1 MAQISMGT
9 LYGYAS
15 GSNYGR
21 YSCVLY
27 YDSVTRNGLTVTVN
41 NARVVMTRY
50 NSGYTTNRIAGRAGI
65 GGSQTNIASNT
76 TLSKSGKASPAS
88 ITFSLGSPSV
98 NTTGTSFA
106 FYVAV
111 ASTGASKNWGNFI
124 GNSPLV
130 LSTSIGCVGAY
141 TTVSQS
147 YNSKTETSITMNWS
161 ATDTCDYLWYS
172 TNNGGSWTAVGG
184 INASSGTYT
193 ISGLSANTT
202 YNIKTR
208 VRRKDSQLTSD
219 YGSYNAIAT
228 YNYPY
233 ITSAPD
239 FIIGNSN
246 TISFYN
252 PLSRNC
258 AIYLTLANNQQYGG
272 DSTTG
277 TSISGYNSTGWQ
289 NNLYNSIPN
298 AKSGVYKVRLVCSAL
313 GRDTTVN
320 GGTYSCNE
328 AVCKPTFTTS
338 NVAYYDNKSSVTN
351 ITQNNQKIV
360 QNQSELVV
368 NFTGGSCNKGSS
380 LASYKAVVNN
390 VTKTRT
396 TVGTVSF
403 GTVNSS
409 QDLTLTATM
418 TDSRGFSTS
427 VTKKITMVEWSL
439 PTAEIYLN
447 RLNNWEDTTYLKVN
461 GACSYV
467 LGKNSFTI
475 QYQYKKI
482 TDTNYCALKTLS
494 SNVQETVS
502 CLKEHIWDFKI
513 IIKDKFGT
521 TTYNLQLPKGVPI
534 LYIDS
539 LNLGVGVNC
548 FPAGTGLYV
557 NGNKIG

>member
-9 LYGYAS
+9 LYAYAN

-21 YSCVLY
+21 YSCVLH
-27 YDSVTRNGLTVTVN
+27 YDSVTRNGLNVTVN

-50 NSGYTTNRIAGRAGI
+50 SSGYTTNRIAGRAGI

-76 TLSKSGKASPAS
+76 TLNANGSHSPAT

-98 NTTGTSFA
+98 STTGTSFA

-111 ASTGASKNWGNFI
+111 ASTGWSANWNNFI

-130 LSTSIGCVGAY
+130 LSTTINCVGAY

-147 YNSKTETSITMNWS
+147 LNNRTETSITMNWS
-161 ATDTCDYLWYS
+161 ATDTCDYVWYS

-184 INASSGTYT
+184 VNATSGSYT

-219 YGSYNAIAT
+219 YSSYTGVTT
-228 YNYPY
+228 YNWPH
-233 ITSAPD
+233 ITSAPN
-239 FIIGNSN
+239 FYIGNSN

-252 PLSRNC
+252 PLGRNC
-258 AIYLTLANNQQYGG
+258 AVYLILANNQQYGG

-277 TSISGYNSTGWQ
+277 TSISGYNGTGWQ
-289 NNLYNSIPN
+289 DNLYSSIPN
-298 AKSGVYKVRLVCSAL
+298 AKSGTYKVRLVCSAL
-313 GRDTTVN
+313 NRDTTVN
-320 GGTYSCNE
+320 GGTYTCNE
-328 AVCKPTFTTS
+328 SVCKPTFTTS
-338 NVAYYDNKSSVTN
+338 NVAYYDNSSTVVN
-351 ITQNNQKIV
+351 ITKNNQKIV
-360 QNQSELVV
+360 QNQSDLVV
-368 NFTGGSCNKGSS
+368 NFTGGSANKR
-380 LASYKAVVNN
+380 ASIAQYKAVVNG
-390 VTKTRT
+390 VTKTKT
-396 TVGTVSF
+396 TTGTVSF
-403 GTVNSS
+403 GKINSS
-409 QDLTLTATM
+409 QDLKLTATL

-427 VTKKITMVEWSL
+427 IEKTISFVAWSL
-439 PTAEIYLN
+439 PQAEIFLQ
-447 RLNNWEDTTYLKVN
+447 RLNNYEDTTYLKVN
-461 GACSYV
+461 GSCAYV

-475 QYQYKKI
+475 KYQFKKS
-482 TDTNYCALKTLS
+482 TAS
-494 SNVQETVS
+494 SYGAFKNLNNNTQVTES
-502 CLKEHIWDFKI
+502 CLKANVWDFKI
-513 IIKDKFGT
+513 IITDKFGS

-548 FPAGTGLYV
+548 FPAGGGLYV
-557 NGNKIG
+557 DGKKIA